1 MQEMSEIV
9 MSQATGNVKYLVLDT
24 NVVLKPPGW
33 EITKGNYGPMNT
45 ERVR

>member
-1 MQEMSEIV
+1 MSETA
-9 MSQATGNVKYLVLDT
+9 MSRGTVNVKCLVLDT

-33 EITKGNYGPMNT
+33 EITKGNCGYMNT

>member
-9 MSQATGNVKYLVLDT
+9 MSQATGNVKYSVLDT

-33 EITKGNYGPMNT
+33 EINKGNYGPMNT